1 MKCSVLLP
9 VHNGVPAVRVAIESI
24 LAQSQPDFEFLIVDD
39 GSTDRSADIIREY
52 ARRDPRIRPV
62 FHSENMGLCHTLNE
76 GLELARTNL
85 VARMDHD
92 DESLPDRLRLQVG
105 YMEGQPEIAVAG
117 TYVYHM
123 GRHPNRDRLVR
134 LPSSH
139 HEIVKVLPVENCI
152 YHPSVI
158 LRRDAILR
166 LGGYRPQLGNAEDYD
181 LWLRAS
187 RIYRLANLEVPL
199 LRYRLSAE
207 GLTLGKKWEQLY
219 YVKMALVSYQRPE
232 LSWEELK
239 VAARDLLAETD
250 KGYFLEQVTRG
261 TFEEL
266 IRLGQWKDAVRILA
280 LVRHLEPRRR
290 VRLLVHA
297 VETAVSEL
305 GWGG

>member
-9 VHNGVPAVRVAIESI
+9 VYNGAPAVTVAIQSI
-24 LAQSQPDFEFLIVDD
+24 LAQSEPDFEFLIIDD
-39 GSTDRSADIIREY
+39 CSTDGTADIIREY
-52 ARRDPRIRPV
+52 SRRDPRIRAV
-62 FHSENMGLCHTLNE
+62 FHSENMGVSHTLNE
-76 GLELARTNL
+76 ALEMARTDL

-92 DESLPDRLRLQVG
+92 DESLPDRLRLQID
-105 YMEGQPEIAVAG
+105 YMERQPEIVVAG

-123 GRHPNRDRLVR
+123 GRHPKRDRLVR

-139 HEIVKVLPVENCI
+139 DDIVKILPLENCI
-152 YHPSVI
+152 YHPSVM

-166 LGGYRPQLGNAEDYD
+166 LGGYRRQLGNAEDYD

-199 LRYRLSAE
+199 LRYRLSTK
-207 GLTLGKKWEQLY
+207 GLSLGKKWEQLY
-219 YVKMALVSYQRPE
+219 YVKMAVASYQRPE

-239 VAARDLLAETD
+239 LAARDLLAETD

-266 IRLGQWKDAVRILA
+266 IRLGHWKDALRIVALA
-280 LVRHLEPRRR
+280 KNLEPRRKA
-290 VRLLVHA
+290 RLLSHA
-297 VETAVSEL
+297 LRTATSEL
-305 GWGG
+305 GRRR